1 MVLYMKARRQLEMAV
16 RDLEELG
23 FATMPV
29 PTAITTTVARGF
41 CIARSAFDVLEDG
54 PPSLGPH
61 TTNSANASGSHRIG
75 ALSNYNA
82 CREGFIFS
90 NGASFE
96 VHGVDGFEAAMGSFF
111 DAAIETAH
119 ALLEAIERRLQLPE
133 QWFESALGPLKDSSQ
148 WHMKR
153 YRPEA
158 APQHAVTSDGKL
170 VLLAVHSDPS
180 LISLIFHDRPGCSP
194 GAMGLECQVTGG
206 DGKLAWSPIA
216 SHGHSVV
223 TILAGSVLDKLTCGT
238 YRAVR
243 HRVAVP
249 HATYMNSGK
258 RVAATF
264 FFRPAPSAMLQP
276 PPSPLLR
283 RLPSGGQGMMGMR
296 YAEWQKKVAA
306 KYEKHAPPTDFAKA
320 AKPAARGTV
329 AAAAEEAGARPPDG
343 KVEADDAM
351 RTRVPTVAISLRA
364 ASAIS
369 LRAIKVRIS

>member
-1 MVLYMKARRQLEMAV
+1 MRSNYAAAEAAV

-29 PTAITTTVARGF
+29 PTDTTTTVARGF

-54 PPSLGPH
+54 PPQLGPH
-61 TTNSANASGSHRIG
+61 TTDSANASGSHRVG

-96 VHGVDGFEAAMGSFF
+96 MHGVDGFEAAMGSFF
-111 DAAIETAH
+111 SAALETVH
-119 ALLEAIERRLQLPE
+119 TVLEAIERRLQLPAN
-133 QWFESALGPLKDSSQ
+133 WFESSLGPLKDSSQ

-180 LISLIFHDRPGCSP
+180 LVSLIFHDRPGCSP
-194 GAMGLECQVTGG
+194 GAMGLECQVTGS

-223 TILAGSVLDKLTCGT
+223 TILAGSVLDKLTCGV

-249 HATYMNSGK
+249 HATYMESGK

-264 FFRPAPSAMLQP
+264 FFRPAPSAVLQP
-276 PPSPLLR
+276 PPSPLLP
-283 RLPSGGQGMMGMR
+283 RLQSGQQGMMGLR
-296 YAEWQKKVAA
+296 YSEWQKKVAA

-320 AKPAARGTV
+320 GTAKAGTAKARST
-329 AAAAEEAGARPPDG
+329 AAASGARPPNG
-343 KVEADDAM
+343 EMEAM
-351 RTRVPTVAISLRA
+351 RVPAVAISLSA

-369 LRAIKVRIS
+369 LHAIKVRIGW